1 MKITEVSKDGLGVSA
16 LIAAARYVSE
26 MLDDR
31 NVELALIEGV
41 GEGGGIAFAITSLR
55 GQGLPTLAVTI
66 ENNPRLIS
74 LGGDDGDA

>member
-1 MKITEVSKDGLGVSA
+1 MSSVEP
-16 LIAAARYVSE
+16 AAA
-26 MLDDR
+26 
-31 NVELALIEGV
+31 
-41 GEGGGIAFAITSLR
+41 AFAITSLR